1 MSDVIQRHELASFL
15 RAHREA
21 TDPVSVGLPRGP
33 RRRTPGLRREELA
46 QLSGVSVTWYTWLEQ
61 AREIG
66 VSRQVIEALA
76 RALRLGRDDRD
87 MLFTLAGLA
96 LPTAAP
102 EPPQVNDA
110 LRRLVQTMQPNP
122 AYVTNV
128 WWDVL
133 ACNDMYAEL
142 LGGYDERP
150 VAERNILWLT
160 FTQKRSWNL
169 FVDWEAEA
177 RQLVGQFRINL
188 AQHPQDPRG
197 GELRDVLIGASP
209 RFAELWREQQARRF
223 EPARKQLR
231 HDRLGVLH
239 LDYVK
244 LDVAEQNDLA
254 MLVFLP
260 ADEET
265 AEKLGSRFVPYGGV
279 HELDAGR
286 T

>member
-1 MSDVIQRHELASFL
+1 MSDVIQRQELATFL
-15 RAHREA
+15 RSRREA
-21 TDPVSVGLPRGP
+21 TDPATVGLPRGP

-46 QLSGVSVTWYTWLEQ
+46 QLAGVSVTWYTWLEQ
-61 AREIG
+61 ARDIG
-66 VSRQVIEALA
+66 VSRQVIEAIA
-76 RALRLGRDDRD
+76 RALRLGRADRD
-87 MLFTLAGLA
+87 VVFTLAGLA
-96 LPTAAP
+96 LPP
-102 EPPQVNDA
+102 SEFEPVVVNDT

-150 VAERNILWLT
+150 LAERNILWLT

-169 FVDWEAEA
+169 FVDWETEA

-188 AQHPQDPRG
+188 AQHANDPRG
-197 GELRDVLIGASP
+197 RELRDVLLEASP
-209 RFAELWREQQARRF
+209 RFGELWNEQAAKRF
-223 EPARKQLR
+223 EPASKQLR
-231 HDRLGVLH
+231 HDRLGDLH

-244 LDVAEQNDLA
+244 MAVAEQADLDL
-254 MLVFLP
+254 LVFLP

-265 AEKLGSRFVPYGGV
+265 AAKLGTPFVPYGST
-279 HELDAGR
+279 HETVAA
-286 T
+286 